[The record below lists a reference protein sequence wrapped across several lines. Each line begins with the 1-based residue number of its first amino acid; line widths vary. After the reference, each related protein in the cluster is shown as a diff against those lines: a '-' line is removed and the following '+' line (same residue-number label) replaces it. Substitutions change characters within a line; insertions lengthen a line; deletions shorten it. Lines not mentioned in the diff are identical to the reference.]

1 MDEMWGHFHFCLV
14 NYEKQ
19 NKEKVEGGGGESSFH
34 VFSCKIVVFN
44 HFLSMH
50 GRAEIGK
57 RCQAWSAHSVNRCLA
72 VLLLLHPL
80 FQPTV
85 AIKGRSIS
93 LNEVEQRFF
102 NVL

>member
-1 MDEMWGHFHFCLV
+1 MFFVVIYFQGEKHLRFQGKGSGEMDEMWGHFHFCWV
-14 NYEKQ
+14 KCEKQ

-57 RCQAWSAHSVNRCLA
+57 RCHA
-72 VLLLLHPL
+72 
-80 FQPTV
+80 
-85 AIKGRSIS
+85 
-93 LNEVEQRFF
+93 
-102 NVL
+102 